1 MDGSACLW
9 AASRLLL
16 VLVAFGVLGMHTTGH
31 VGSAIDTQPATNI
44 HTVPVSAVISLDLA
58 AAAPAST
65 DQTVANCGCGGM
77 CMDPSNAC
85 VAVLKKLDLPILN
98 AALLFIVGRAASA
111 GVSTRYVAVTAPR
124 RPPRRWPIGLAIA
137 DLSVLRR

>member
-1 MDGSACLW
+1 VDGSACLR

-16 VLVAFGVLGMHTTGH
+16 VLVAFGVLGMHTTGY
-31 VGSAIDTQPATNI
+31 VGSSIDTQPATNI
-44 HTVPVSAVISLDLA
+44 RTVPGSAVISVDLA

-65 DQTVANCGCGGM
+65 DQTAANCGCGGM

-85 VAVLKKLDLPILN
+85 VAVLKKFDLPILD
-98 AALLFIVGRAASA
+98 AALLFVVGRVAGAVASI
-111 GVSTRYVAVTAPR
+111 RYVAVVAPR
-124 RPPRRWPIGLAIA
+124 GPPPRWPIGLALA